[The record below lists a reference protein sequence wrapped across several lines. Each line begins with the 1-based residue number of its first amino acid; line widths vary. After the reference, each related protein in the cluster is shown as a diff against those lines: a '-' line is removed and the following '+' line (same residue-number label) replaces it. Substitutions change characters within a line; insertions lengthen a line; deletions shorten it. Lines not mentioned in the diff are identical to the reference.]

1 MAVWQMGG
9 WCAGQRGLGRFEL
22 GSLHCMAAP
31 LHPPA
36 THRFEGEEHEERE
49 GAGPGG
55 NDHEAQQL
63 HAQPA
68 PAAAVEH
75 APVVGVAV
83 SFDGGGLQAGTG
95 RWRRR
100 WVCGLRRGP
109 RRQGRAGQCRGH
121 RRAVQMGR
129 VDSHSSAVGQA
140 QAGRYSLQAARRTSV
155 AKKPVAMI
163 PHMPQKK
170 CTGAAS
176 TGSSMRSLLQGRKKT
191 THRQE
196 NKKGG

>member
-1 MAVWQMGG
+1 MQWRVHKGAAHTCDMSSPCCSDSLSTRRHLNCKASGLGGRSEAVWQCGSLTGG
-9 WCAGQRGLGRFEL
+9 WVVRWAEGVGQIEL

-63 HAQPA
+63 HAQLA

-83 SFDGGGLQAGTG
+83 CFDGGGLQAGRG
-95 RWRRR
+95 RCRWRR
-100 WVCGLRRGP
+100 WVCGLRRGAM
-109 RRQGRAGQCRGH
+109 RQGRAGQCRGH

-140 QAGRYSLQAARRTSV
+140 QAGRYSL
-155 AKKPVAMI
+155 
-163 PHMPQKK
+163 
-170 CTGAAS
+170 
-176 TGSSMRSLLQGRKKT
+176 
-191 THRQE
+191 
-196 NKKGG
+196 